1 MASAGKLTGLQVR
14 ILRTLAGLTPRWTLS
29 GGGALA
35 GVYTQHR
42 TTRDLDLFYQARRA
56 LEHAPE
62 DAKARLEA
70 VGLGVVVQ
78 QRADAF
84 CRLEVRDTEEMTL
97 VDLVAD
103 PVPLAEPPVEVDLGG
118 ARIWVDTPHQI
129 LVNKLC
135 ALLSRSELRDLEDVR
150 ALVGTGLDLQRALA
164 DAPAQDGGF
173 SPLTFAWVLRQLPI
187 APMAAALGKTED
199 SARALER
206 YRDELVEQV
215 LAQAVP
221 E

>member
-1 MASAGKLTGLQVR
+1 VASAGKLTALQVR
-14 ILRTLAGLTPRWTLS
+14 ILGTLAGLTPRWTLS

-35 GVYTQHR
+35 GVHTQHR

-56 LEHAPE
+56 LERAPE

-70 VGLGVVVQ
+70 VGLGVAVQ
-78 QRADAF
+78 QRAEAF
-84 CRLEVRDTEEMTL
+84 CRFEVRDAGETTL

-118 ARIWVDTPHQI
+118 ARIWIDTAHQI

-135 ALLSRSELRDLEDVR
+135 ALLSRSELRDLEDVQ
-150 ALVGTGLDLQRALA
+150 ALVGTGLDLRRALA

-187 APMAAALGKTED
+187 AAMATALGRTED
-199 SARALER
+199 SVRALER

>member
-1 MASAGKLTGLQVR
+1 MASGGRLTALQVR

-35 GVYTQHR
+35 GVHTQHR
-42 TTRDLDLFYQARRA
+42 TTRDLDLFCQACRA
-56 LEHAPE
+56 LDRAPE

-70 VGLGVVVQ
+70 AELRVAVQ
-78 QRADAF
+78 QRAEAF
-84 CRLEVRDTEEMTL
+84 CRFEVRDAVEMTL

-103 PVPLAEPPVEVDLGG
+103 PVPLAEPPVEVDVGG

-135 ALLSRSELRDLEDVR
+135 ALLSRSELRDLEDVQ
-150 ALVGTGLDLQRALA
+150 ALVGTGLDLRRALA

-187 APMAAALGKTED
+187 AVMATAMGRTDD
-199 SARALER
+199 SVRALER
-206 YRDELVEQV
+206 YRDDLVEQV
-215 LAQAVP
+215 LAQTMP

>member
-1 MASAGKLTGLQVR
+1 MSAGRLTELQVR
-14 ILRTLAGLTPRWTLS
+14 ILGTLAGLTPRWTLS

-35 GVYTQHR
+35 GVHTQHR

-56 LEHAPE
+56 LDRAPE
-62 DAKARLEA
+62 DARGRLEA
-70 VGLGVVVQ
+70 AGFGVAIQ
-78 QRADAF
+78 QRAEAF
-84 CRLEVRDTEEMTL
+84 CRLEVRDAAEMTI

-103 PVPLAEPPVEVDLGG
+103 PVPLAELPIEVDVGG
-118 ARIWVDTPHQI
+118 ARIWIDSPHQI

-173 SPLTFAWVLRQLPI
+173 SPLTFAWVLRELPI
-187 APMAAALGKTED
+187 AAMAKALGKTVEEGR
-199 SARALER
+199 SLEG

-215 LAQAVP
+215 LRMTVP
-221 E
+221 R